1 LTTRVP
7 GRPFDT
13 VDNDCERRRKAL
25 SAGRHERHTVLLVE
39 DEATVRGLVQELLAR
54 RGYAVLTADDPTE
67 ALAVATR
74 YPGPIHVLV
83 TDLVMPGMHG
93 RELATRLLAARPELR
108 VLYMSGYV
116 DDAFTEGELDGP
128 ATQFL
133 AKPFTPE
140 QLAAN
145 VGKLLEDS

>member
-1 LTTRVP
+1 LTNER
-7 GRPFDT
+7 
-13 VDNDCERRRKAL
+13 ERRRKAL
-25 SAGRHERHTVLLVE
+25 SAGTHERHTVLLVE
-39 DEATVRGLVQELLAR
+39 DEAIVRGLVQELLAR

-93 RELATRLLAARPELR
+93 RELASRLLAARPELR

-116 DDAFTEGELDGP
+116 DDALAEGGLERPGT
-128 ATQFL
+128 AFL

-140 QLAAN
+140 QLAAD
-145 VGKLLEDS
+145 VGTLLERG